1 MTLKILIVLF
11 ILAGIVLL
19 INSNKNKKTTQVVT
33 KKELDNMSIDN
44 KTQVVERHVNDHVKH
59 VIFNTNKKLNSFEGM
74 RLHELAK
81 KNKRKGYTS

>member
-1 MTLKILIVLF
+1 MILKILIVLF
-11 ILAGIVLL
+11 ILTGIVLL
-19 INSNKNKKTTQVVT
+19 INSNKKKTTQVVT

-81 KNKRKGYTS
+81 KNKRKGYTT